1 MTLEGSRRWLNWP
14 LGLLLTLCIARF
26 WLLPLNTS
34 FWVDETVTAFVV
46 RQGGDHPSLSIA
58 PQVPQSIYY
67 ALPAAVQSEA
77 GFSEAGYRLPS
88 VLAMAVALFFCA
100 RIGMRLIHPDCGW
113 LIVLSSFLLRGFSDA
128 ATDARPYAF
137 GLCVASLS
145 VWSLIRWLDRAA
157 WLDAA
162 LFLGSAALL
171 WRTHLV
177 YWPFYL
183 VFAFYT
189 AARLWRRDTP
199 VRWIPACSLF
209 GILGLLLAPVAMSAL
224 ALAREAQAHVVQ
236 PPPGFRQLQ
245 YALKF
250 GLLVSTLPAAW
261 LLSRILRRKPV
272 SLRLTTAVL
281 LLGWWFVHPVALFAY
296 SVGTGNSVF
305 LPRYLSLAWP
315 GILLGTAF
323 LLARYLP
330 SSFWRPLALL
340 VGLWA
345 LAQSLRLSPDAPAH
359 GSDWR
364 GAAQAIAALHDPEVP
379 VICPSP
385 FVEAK
390 APVWRPG
397 YEMPGFLYAH
407 LATYPVAGRPLLLPY
422 EPSEEG
428 QRYARDLSSTL
439 LPRAGRFVIYG
450 GDLNVRFWQHWFSQ
464 RPELSGW
471 KVRRLGSFGDVEAVY
486 FEKAQGTAPMPGRV
500 SLLSPSA
507 YR

>member
-1 MTLEGSRRWLNWP
+1 MTLEASRRWLNWP
-14 LGLLLTLCIARF
+14 LGLLLALCVARF

-46 RQGGDHPSLSIA
+46 RQGGDAPSLAIA

-88 VLAMAVALFFCA
+88 VLAMSVALFFCA

-145 VWSLIRWLDRAA
+145 VWALIRWLDRAG
-157 WLDAA
+157 WVDGA
-162 LFLGSAALL
+162 LFLLSAALL

-183 VFAFYT
+183 VFASYT

-199 VRWIPACSLF
+199 VNWKAASGLF
-209 GILGLLLAPVAMSAL
+209 VLLGLLLVPVAWNAL
-224 ALAREAQAHVVQ
+224 SLAREASAHVIQ

-250 GLLVSTLPAAW
+250 GLLLGTLPAAW
-261 LLSRILRRKPV
+261 ILSRMLRHTP
-272 SLRLTTAVL
+272 STLCMTSGVL
-281 LLGWWFVHPVALFAY
+281 LLGWWFVHPVTLFAY
-296 SVGTGNSVF
+296 SVETGNSVF

-330 SSFWRPLALL
+330 ASFWRPLAVLAG
-340 VGLWA
+340 VWA
-345 LAQSLRLSPDAPAH
+345 LAQSAGLPLDAPAH
-359 GSDWR
+359 RSDWR
-364 GAAQAIAALHDPEVP
+364 GAAQAIAALHDPDVP

-385 FVEAK
+385 FVEAR
-390 APVWRPG
+390 APEWRPD
-397 YEMPGFLYAH
+397 YVLPGFLYAH
-407 LATYPVAGRPLLLPY
+407 LAAYPLAGRPLLLPY
-422 EPSEEG
+422 APSEEG
-428 QRYARDLSSTL
+428 LRYARGLSSTR
-439 LPRAGRFVIYG
+439 LPAAGRFVIYG
-450 GDLNVRFWQHWFSQ
+450 GDRNVEFWQRWFSQ
-464 RPELSGW
+464 RPELQGW
-471 KVRRLGSFGDVEAVY
+471 TARQLGAFGDVKAVL
-486 FEKAQGTAPMPGRV
+486 FERSNKPV
-500 SLLSPSA
+500 SPASGHISENLPPA
-507 YR
+507 

>member
-14 LGLLLTLCIARF
+14 LGVLLVLCIARF

-46 RQGGDHPSLSIA
+46 RQGGDHPSLAVA

-88 VLAMAVALFFCA
+88 ILAMAAALFLCA

-145 VWSLIRWLDRAA
+145 VWALIRWLDRAA
-157 WLDAA
+157 WLDAS
-162 LFLGSAALL
+162 LFLLSAAML

-183 VFAFYT
+183 VFASYT
-189 AARLWRRDTP
+189 ATRLWRHDTQ
-199 VRWIPACSLF
+199 VEWSHAVALF
-209 GILGLLLAPVAMSAL
+209 AALGIVLAPVAWSAL
-224 ALAREAQAHVVQ
+224 ALAREARAHVIQ
-236 PPPGFRQLQ
+236 PPPGLRQLK

-250 GLLVSTLPAAW
+250 GFLLGTLPAAW
-261 LLSRILRRKPV
+261 MLSRM
-272 SLRLTTAVL
+272 LRLKPASLCTTTGVL

-330 SSFWRPLALL
+330 TAYWRPLAAL
-340 VGLWA
+340 VGIFA
-345 LAQSLRLSPDAPAH
+345 LAQSLRQSPNAPAH
-359 GSDWR
+359 VSDWR
-364 GAAQAIAALHDPEVP
+364 GATEAIAALHDPDLP
-379 VICPSP
+379 VVCPSP

-390 APVWRPG
+390 EPAWRPD
-397 YEMPGFLYAH
+397 YPLPGFLYAH
-407 LATYPVAGRPLLLPY
+407 LATYPVVGRTLLLPY
-422 EPSEEG
+422 TPSSEG
-428 QRYARDLSSTL
+428 LRYAGELSSTR
-439 LPRAGRFVIYG
+439 LPAAGRFVIYG
-450 GDLNVRFWQHWFSQ
+450 GDRNVEFWQSWFSQ
-464 RPELSGW
+464 RPELRGW
-471 KVRRLGSFGDVEAVY
+471 TARQLGSFGDVKAVLM
-486 FEKAQGTAPMPGRV
+486 EQGHGSGASTRNDGILHLPPA
-500 SLLSPSA
+500 
-507 YR
+507 